1 MKLTRIAILAA
12 TLLTASGFAYGA
24 KTTVEDWQNP
34 AVNYRNR
41 LPMTATLKT
50 DSPRISLDG
59 IWNFQ
64 WFENADQRAADF
76 YKVDLD
82 DSSWGRMPV
91 PGMWELNGYGD
102 PIYVNIGYGWRN
114 HYENNP
120 PTVPI
125 VQNHVGQ
132 YRRTFEVPAEWI
144 GSDIILSIGSA
155 TSNVRVYVNG
165 KEVGYSEDSKL
176 QADFDL
182 TKFVKAGEN
191 LIALEMF
198 RWCDGSYMEDQ
209 DFWRFCG
216 IARETTLTAYPKAR
230 ISDLHILAQADGSY
244 SIDTKLT
251 KTAKS
256 VKYYISGPGMEE
268 KEVPAS
274 GTIEKVKTWSAET
287 PFLYHLK
294 AVCSDAKGVVT
305 ETAETDFGF
314 RTVVIENAQLKVNGQ
329 PVLIKGADRHEI
341 SHLGG
346 YVVSVEE
353 MIRDIRIMKE
363 LNINAVRTSHYPNDP
378 RWLSLCD
385 YYGLYVID
393 EANNESHGMG
403 YGETT
408 LAKNP
413 LYALHHFER
422 VSRMALRDY
431 NHPSVII
438 WSLGNEAGNG
448 PNFTACYKWLKE
460 YDPSRPVHYERA
472 IGEGDNTDI
481 ICPMY
486 ADYNWVD
493 RYAASNPTKPLIQCE
508 YAHAMGNSIG
518 GLKEYWDQIRKYP
531 TVQGGFIWDFVDQA
545 IKWPSTR
552 STTGYIMA
560 FGGDFND
567 YDASDN
573 SFNCNG
579 IIAGDRQLHP
589 HAYEVQHQY
598 RSILTSATP
607 EEAMNGKIKVYNE
620 NFFICLGRYMMQWE
634 VIADGESV
642 LSGCINH
649 AEIHAQETK
658 TLDLGYNADAL
669 KEYDGDLYLNVRW
682 YLKQKD
688 GLLPAGAEVAH
699 DQILIRDVPAKLAG
713 CCKESGKKCSG
724 EHAKPSRINA
734 DAATKGLAGIVFGN
748 ENLISEALMPCFG
761 RAVTENDLG
770 ARLEMRMKGWLYP
783 AMTVISS
790 EETGENS
797 WTVTYAVGDLAKVKV
812 DYETLCSGAVKV
824 TEKLFDVKAG
834 APDMFR
840 FGMEFAVP
848 GKYDVIKFYGDGPF
862 ENYSDRN
869 SASEVGIYTQKV
881 ADQYHYGYARPQE
894 SGNHTGMEWLR
905 IIDEDGNGIEIASEN
920 KFSGSVLPF
929 GRKAYDLS
937 VTGGKRS
944 DRGDQRHS
952 LELRPDGLTHVNVDL
967 VQMGL
972 GSINSW
978 GAKPIDKYMIH
989 PAEMEFS
996 FIIRPLM
1003 K

>member
-1 MKLTRIAILAA
+1 MHINRFAIVAAALLA
-12 TLLTASGFAYGA
+12 ASGFSYGA
-24 KTTVEDWQNP
+24 KTTVEDWQNT
-34 AVNYRNR
+34 AVNQRNR
-41 LPMTATLKT
+41 LPMTTTLKT
-50 DSPRISLDG
+50 DAPVLSLDG
-59 IWNFQ
+59 VWNFE
-64 WFENADQRAADF
+64 WFENADQRSTDF

-82 DSSWGRMPV
+82 DSSWGKMPV

-102 PIYVNIGYGWRN
+102 PIYVNIGYAWRG
-114 HYENNP
+114 HYKNNP
-120 PTVPI
+120 PFVPLE
-125 VQNHVGQ
+125 QNHVGH
-132 YRRTFEVPAEWI
+132 YRRTFDVPAEWI
-144 GSDIILSIGSA
+144 GRDIVLSIGSA

-182 TKFVKAGEN
+182 TKYVKAGKN

-198 RWCDGSYMEDQ
+198 RWCDGTYMEDQ

-230 ISDLHILAQADGSY
+230 ISDLHILAGADGTY

-274 GTIEKVKTWSAET
+274 GTIDNVKTWSAET

-294 AVCSDAKGVVT
+294 AVCSDAKGNVT
-305 ETAETDFGF
+305 ETAGTCFGF
-314 RTVVIENAQLKVNGQ
+314 RTVTIEDSQLKVNGKT
-329 PVLIKGADRHEI
+329 VLIKGADRHEI

-353 MIRDIRIMKE
+353 MIKDIRIMKE

-385 YYGLYVID
+385 YYGLYVVD
-393 EANNESHGMG
+393 EANNESHAMG
-403 YGETT
+403 YGKET

-413 LYALHHFER
+413 LYASTHLER
-422 VSRMALRDY
+422 VSRMAQRDF

-448 PNFTACYKWLKE
+448 DNFTACYNWLKE
-460 YDPSRPVHYERA
+460 YDPSRPVHYER
-472 IGEGDNTDI
+472 GFWDDQNTDI
-481 ICPMY
+481 ACPMY
-486 ADYNWVD
+486 ADYNWVEK
-493 RYAASNPTKPLIQCE
+493 YVNNNPKRPLIQCE
-508 YAHAMGNSIG
+508 YAHAMGNSEG
-518 GLKEYWDQIRKYP
+518 GLKEYWDQNRKYA
-531 TVQGGFIWDFVDQA
+531 VAQGGFIWDFVDQA
-545 IKWPSTR
+545 IKWPSKK
-552 STTGYIMA
+552 STTGYIFA

-579 IIAGDRQLHP
+579 IIAADRSLHP

-598 RSILTSATP
+598 RSILSSATP
-607 EEAMNGKIKVYNE
+607 EEAMNGKLNVYNE
-620 NFFICLGRYMMQWE
+620 NFFICLGRYMMRWE
-634 VIADGESV
+634 IINDGEPV
-642 LSGCINH
+642 LSGCVNH

-658 TLDLGYNADAL
+658 QLDLGYNADAL
-669 KEYDGDLYLNVRW
+669 KKYDGDLYLNVRW

-688 GLLPAGAEVAH
+688 GVLPAGAEVAH
-699 DQILIRDVPAKLAG
+699 DQILIRDVPAKAKA
-713 CCKESGKKCSG
+713 CCKDGGKKHEAGQACKHGSVI
-724 EHAKPSRINA
+724 EKFIT
-734 DAATKGLAGIVFGN
+734 DAM
-748 ENLISEALMPCFG
+748 MPCFG
-761 RAVTENDLG
+761 RSVTENDLG
-770 ARLEMRMKGWLYP
+770 ANFEKKMAAWLYP
-783 AMTVISS
+783 EMKTVS
-790 EETGENS
+790 EETADGTR
-797 WTVTYAVGDLAKVKV
+797 TVVYQVGSLAKVKV
-812 DYETLCSGAVKV
+812 TYEPMCGGAVKV
-824 TEKLFDVKAG
+824 TEKLYDIAAG

-840 FGMEFAVP
+840 FGMEFAMP
-848 GKYDVIKFYGDGPF
+848 GKYDIISFYGDGPF

-869 SASEVGIYTQKV
+869 AASEVGIYTQKV

-905 IIDEDGNGIEIASEN
+905 IMDEDGNGIEIASDG

-937 VTGGKRS
+937 VSGGVRS

-952 LELRPDGLTHVNVDL
+952 LELRPDGKTHVNVDL

-978 GAKPIDKYMIH
+978 GAYPLDKYMVH
-989 PAEMEFS
+989 PAPMEFS
-996 FIIRPLM
+996 FIVRPL
-1003 K
+1003 KK